1 MVDRVGLRALFAL
14 AGRHLSRWAA
24 TLGLAGVVV
33 GIAPSSA
40 RAQAPVVTAPSA
52 VGVHL
57 LAIEASKEQRGFDEP
72 LRAAGLAAKIEEL
85 GYVGAKLADELRTSV
100 EPDAS
105 VSLELF
111 AKSAKKRMLTVKV
124 LEVKPDEV
132 RLHVA
137 IPELK
142 FGAETVHRKGG
153 TFLVAHKL
161 DAATALFL
169 AVTPKR

>member
-85 GYVGAKLADELRTSV
+85 GYVGAKLADCRPLKCAHRWWCSSNTSINWSCCFMVMART
-100 EPDAS
+100 
-105 VSLELF
+105 
-111 AKSAKKRMLTVKV
+111 
-124 LEVKPDEV
+124 
-132 RLHVA
+132 
-137 IPELK
+137 
-142 FGAETVHRKGG
+142 
-153 TFLVAHKL
+153 
-161 DAATALFL
+161 
-169 AVTPKR
+169 